1 MLLSGGTASLASIE
15 RTRVLIRVLLQVATV
30 VLRPILDLVFN
41 QLLAKLSEQTGEPF
55 ASEAPDLCLP
65 LSQQVQRVCEQTV
78 ADAGNMMKV
87 LTWLLDENLISTLLW
102 NCQYSQ
108 LLTDTSLAPYNYW
121 DCNHTFSSAVTM
133 LMAELMESIVNV
145 SRLRPNPLFS
155 TNKEATRTALD
166 RATKLLEFQEELGN
180 VPAAECMQLLRNLR
194 IKVDGFLQVLQTTHN
209 VAQQKS
215 PGEYGSGSQLG
226 ITGVGSVQSSSS
238 PEHSQEPLL
247 IQLSD
252 GPHRLNSFT
261 TTTSAALRYDGDIT
275 ESPLSSALVNTSHR
289 NIEADV
295 YPLDFTSALWDN
307 HVSHYGIW
315 SEFENPLV
323 DE

>member
-1 MLLSGGTASLASIE
+1 
-15 RTRVLIRVLLQVATV
+15 
-30 VLRPILDLVFN
+30 
-41 QLLAKLSEQTGEPF
+41 
-55 ASEAPDLCLP
+55 
-65 LSQQVQRVCEQTV
+65 
-78 ADAGNMMKV
+78 
-87 LTWLLDENLISTLLW
+87 
-102 NCQYSQ
+102 
-108 LLTDTSLAPYNYW
+108 
-121 DCNHTFSSAVTM
+121 M

-145 SRLRPNPLFS
+145 SKLRPNPLFF
-155 TNKEATRTALD
+155 TNKEATTTALD
-166 RATKLLEFQEELGN
+166 RAAKLLEFQEELGN

-194 IKVDGFLQVLQTTHN
+194 IKVNGFLQVLQTTHN

-215 PGEYGSGSQLG
+215 PGEQGSGSQLG
-226 ITGVGSVQSSSS
+226 ITRVGSVQSSSS

-252 GPHRLNSFT
+252 SPHRPNSFT
-261 TTTSAALRYDGDIT
+261 TTTSAALRYDSDLT
-275 ESPLSSALVNTSHR
+275 ESPLSSALVNTSYR
-289 NIEADV
+289 NVEADV